1 VEQKLLTLPD
11 HLSLSSI
18 FSGIRVTRS
27 LVFCVMFCSLSFF
40 FWPLCSLSFHL
51 QILITPL
58 VSSNSS
64 LSFCHLQILITPLV
78 SSNSSLSFCHLQILI
93 TPLVSS
99 NSSLS
104 FCHLQILSTPLVSS
118 NSSYFYLWYF
128 GLIVLHMQTYLVV
141 KTVEFELTYKYFSD
155 FPMFIIESNII
166 VVIGGFWLWSLNSIN
181 FSRSINA
188 SEVTFSSLL

>member
-1 VEQKLLTLPD
+1 MPLVEQKLLTLPD

-40 FWPLCSLSFHL
+40 FWPLCSLSF
-51 QILITPL
+51 
-58 VSSNSS
+58 
-64 LSFCHLQILITPLV
+64 HLQILITPLV

-166 VVIGGFWLWSLNSIN
+166 VDIGGFWLWSLNSIN

-188 SEVTFSSLL
+188 SEVTFSSLLWWRSLKYQNMIA

>member
-1 VEQKLLTLPD
+1 MEQKLLTLPD

-40 FWPLCSLSFHL
+40 FWPLCSLSF
-51 QILITPL
+51 
-58 VSSNSS
+58 
-64 LSFCHLQILITPLV
+64 HLQILITPLV

>member
-1 VEQKLLTLPD
+1 MPLVEQKLLTLPD

-40 FWPLCSLSFHL
+40 FWPLCSLSF
-51 QILITPL
+51 
-58 VSSNSS
+58 
-64 LSFCHLQILITPLV
+64 
-78 SSNSSLSFCHLQILI
+78 HLQILI

-166 VVIGGFWLWSLNSIN
+166 VDIGGFWLWSLNSIN

>member
-1 VEQKLLTLPD
+1 MEQKLLTLPD

-40 FWPLCSLSFHL
+40 FWPLCSLSF
-51 QILITPL
+51 
-58 VSSNSS
+58 
-64 LSFCHLQILITPLV
+64 
-78 SSNSSLSFCHLQILI
+78 HLQILI